1 MTILNPSNLESADY
15 GQPEWVQIYN
25 TNVERLNAVLL
36 KVNALFDVDIDAL
49 EEDAVLMWD
58 ESRSRWRPVKYN

>member
-1 MTILNPSNLESADY
+1 MTILNPSKFETASY
-15 GQPEWVQIYN
+15 KQPEWIAIYN

-49 EEDAVLMWD
+49 EEDAVLHWD
-58 ESRSRWRPVKYN
+58 ASRSRWRPVKYD